1 MIDDLPW
8 PVAPTMA
15 IRSASAKS
23 TVTRSRKGPNPCMT
37 SSTGRISRDPSRGS
51 RGQRVGVGIEQL
63 VEQGHEPRIARL
75 SGEVEIRREQVAGRQ
90 AQSGADRQMVAVAP
104 DSRALGR
111 DPHVD
116 GLGKE

>member
-15 IRSASAKS
+15 IKSASAKL

-37 SSTGRISRDPSRGS
+37 SSTGRISRDLFATRPSRRS
-51 RGQRVGVGIEQL
+51 RRQRVGVGIEQL
-63 VEQGHEPRIARL
+63 VEQSHEPRIARL

-90 AQSGADRQMVAVAP
+90 PRSGADRLTVGVAP
-104 DSRALGR
+104 GSGALG
-111 DPHVD
+111 
-116 GLGKE
+116 